1 MNNAGQSELSKL
13 DDELSGLQVKMA
25 GLDRESNQYKA
36 IQKRVARI
44 TQRKDELQGSKP
56 SMSSSQSSFPAS
68 CSSIGSFSQSS
79 AYQSSAYQSSSYQ
92 PSASQA
98 FVSQPSV
105 SQTSGSSWTN
115 FPAQRS
121 DPPQFGKS
129 SNSGGNQVVIPSSFT
144 SSSSAKYAGT
154 YKWSKML
161 QTQNKEVFGNN
172 SFRADQREVI
182 NAMAS
187 GDDCFVLMPT
197 GGGKSLC
204 YQLPAICF
212 PGVTIVFSPLI
223 SLIQDQVMFL
233 TNLDVPAAAMSSAQT
248 YEESRKVWSDI
259 MGGMIKLLYVT
270 PEKLAASESFKSML
284 RQLHSK
290 QQLRCFVVDEAHCVS
305 QWGHDFRPDYLQLS
319 FLKRDY
325 PDVPVMALTATAAP
339 RVAENIKS
347 VLGIPNCALFKQS
360 FNRTNLHYAVRKKT
374 KKVIDD
380 IYEELQKNF
389 RNQCGIIYCQSRRDC
404 EKVCQELLS
413 RHVSCGYYHANLTP
427 QERSDIQTRWSNDAI
442 HVIVATI
449 AFGMGINK
457 PDVRFVFHF
466 SIPKSI
472 ECYYQEAGRAGRDGR
487 PAKCIIFY
495 TYGDKSK
502 VECMIRKPDE
512 NAKVVKRPEVIQ
524 EGIRKLY
531 EMVSYCENDVDC
543 RRSCTL
549 RYFGE
554 EFDKSLCRGT
564 CDNCQTAGGG
574 KSRDIT
580 DIAKDLIAVV
590 ADICGHNRRESKL
603 PVVSEMFR
611 GAKSKALAQ
620 SGLENLSSYGKG
632 KAHKLS
638 ITDLSRVIHQ
648 LCLEKVLVEDV
659 VIMNNAG
666 F

>member
-1 MNNAGQSELSKL
+1 
-13 DDELSGLQVKMA
+13 
-25 GLDRESNQYKA
+25 
-36 IQKRVARI
+36 
-44 TQRKDELQGSKP
+44 
-56 SMSSSQSSFPAS
+56 
-68 CSSIGSFSQSS
+68 
-79 AYQSSAYQSSSYQ
+79 
-92 PSASQA
+92 
-98 FVSQPSV
+98 
-105 SQTSGSSWTN
+105 
-115 FPAQRS
+115 
-121 DPPQFGKS
+121 
-129 SNSGGNQVVIPSSFT
+129 
-144 SSSSAKYAGT
+144 
-154 YKWSKML
+154 
-161 QTQNKEVFGNN
+161 
-172 SFRADQREVI
+172 
-182 NAMAS
+182 
-187 GDDCFVLMPT
+187 
-197 GGGKSLC
+197 
-204 YQLPAICF
+204 
-212 PGVTIVFSPLI
+212 
-223 SLIQDQVMFL
+223 
-233 TNLDVPAAAMSSAQT
+233 
-248 YEESRKVWSDI
+248 

-270 PEKLAASESFKSML
+270 PEKLAASEAFKSML

-290 QQLRCFVVDEAHCVS
+290 KQLRCFVVDEAHCVS

-360 FNRTNLHYAVRKKT
+360 FNRTNLHYAVRKKS
-374 KKVIDD
+374 KKIIDD

-466 SIPKSI
+466 SLPKSI

-554 EFDKSLCRGT
+554 DFDKNLCRGT
-564 CDNCQTAGGG
+564 CDNCQATGGS

-580 DIAKDLIAVV
+580 EIAKDLIEVV
-590 ADICGHNRRESKL
+590 ADICSHNRRECKL
-603 PVVSEMFR
+603 PIVSEMFR
-611 GAKSKALAQ
+611 GAKSKALGK

-648 LCLEKVLVEDV
+648 LCLERVLVEDV
-659 VIMNNAG
+659 VIVNNAG
-666 F
+666 FHTVNSTLWVGPQANAVTSGALSLAMNFRSEKGRKGHEENALENLTASVPALPQPFKPKPLPKLNFSAVERAPSRAVQPEPDDKEDDADFELVDILRRVRAHYMEKENVKTWHIATNDTLFKLAQLRPTTLEELANVPGMGVHRAKKYPDFLTAIRDFQQAKGGGAGPPVHYSIQVHSAEGTELRHFTNPPARTASKRTLEYMDEDVPPMKR